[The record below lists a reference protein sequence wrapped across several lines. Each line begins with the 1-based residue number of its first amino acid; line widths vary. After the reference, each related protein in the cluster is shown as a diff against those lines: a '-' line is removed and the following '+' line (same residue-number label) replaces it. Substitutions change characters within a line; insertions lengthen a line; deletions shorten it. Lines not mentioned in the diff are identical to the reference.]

1 MENLQRHM
9 LSFQISKTH
18 ATSNWQNSPTKRRQY
33 TSGYKHAKKKKQ
45 AKLMSSYE
53 RKEAWNWH
61 SITLI
66 IFCVQSWTP
75 SPPRERES

>member
-33 TSGYKHAKKKKQ
+33 TSGYKHAKKKK
-45 AKLMSSYE
+45 
-53 RKEAWNWH
+53 
-61 SITLI
+61 
-66 IFCVQSWTP
+66 
-75 SPPRERES
+75 